1 MTPEQIERVFG
12 LGRLKMA
19 TGEHVEV
26 FREAV
31 APGERRRYT
40 KRFLATGDADFGQW
54 TEREWRILAR
64 LIGHGIRCVPDVVQF
79 DGGAMGGTRLV
90 QTYDAGVTVDQ
101 WATLLPVSRDGAV
114 RRHVFEDCAHWWA
127 LAHYCL
133 AALDEIHS
141 LQLVHLDFK
150 GDNICIPY
158 GPANFDPE
166 GSTRLYPIF
175 QRLAL
180 IDFAFSLVSRENLST
195 PLPIGWQKDYD
206 YQSPRLLRALDAG
219 RNGDLQ
225 PTKELDWRCD
235 LYSLAAML
243 KRYLPSEDPGGETG
257 WTPQRFDD
265 ARTLI
270 FRVRECHDRDNPH
283 FRPHEQLMDFAGA
296 RLAKVDLAASL
307 NYGWVLARAATTDG
321 AASPI
326 TPMTRI
332 APSTRASEPLRIA
345 PSIRA
350 AEPIRTATPNMV
362 PTAVTAVRGGARTT
376 ARRRRVWTATVL
388 APAIVALAALAA
400 PSFIGDP
407 EHPLVERARAA
418 LDAIHSMFQAPPDS
432 TIAAADTPLAIPAPP
447 TDSERESPSPDSTAT
462 PIAAPAVIA
471 PSAPNDARAEPD
483 PKPPSPKAD
492 QKALASRDA
501 KARAK
506 LGTPQPAPSPSQSTS
521 VTPRPAHP
529 LPRLALMPSPKPTR
543 GVSIASARASG
554 HLSLRQPSTPQQ
566 RLQPSPL
573 AVQVAA
579 GRPAPP
585 RTDSRAQ
592 AASPA
597 TERPPAPPSDPVPD
611 QRSPQ
616 PDAAANQ
623 SAARNPTDTATE
635 DRRTPTAATAVPSG
649 GVTRAPNEQR
659 RAPSTATNQ
668 GPRSVQNSQPSD
680 EWRTLLTNLGKLLRR
695 RDEPPAPVG
704 ELSIQATAPQVAA
717 PRPPVRSPP
726 SLRAQAS
733 AQPGESQ
740 RVSPTLVPTEQLRAE
755 GSPSSTAT
763 SPTLIADA
771 RAQLTPSEIPAPAS
785 PPMVESAER
794 PQDRS
799 QEALMMQARGMLAD
813 MVPRVATRAQPDV
826 SRVLGLAAIANH
838 RSQQQAVVDAAYG
851 KWPSETAWTPAT
863 DIEPIRARRLHDDA
877 RQAFASGR
885 VSDAVNME
893 LSAFG
898 ANPRDPDIAAYLAF
912 LHIRMNPAQPELAR
926 QLALYAIFVS
936 GSRRSTRFGDW
947 GTLAIASALVG
958 RDIDATRAFLVEVAL
973 TSNLDR
979 TCQTA
984 MSAYASYGERLR
996 VPVYAML
1003 DRIDSSDRVSPY
1015 CEWPPTRSTATRW

>member
-40 KRFLATGDADFGQW
+40 KRFLATSDADFGQW

-158 GPANFDPE
+158 GPANFDPD
-166 GSTRLYPIF
+166 GSARLYPIF

-257 WTPQRFDD
+257 WTPERFDD

-270 FRVRECHDRDNPH
+270 FRVRECHDRDNPNW
-283 FRPHEQLMDFAGA
+283 RPHEQLMDFAGA

-307 NYGWVLARAATTDG
+307 NYGWALARAATPDV

-332 APSTRASEPLRIA
+332 APSVRTV
-345 PSIRA
+345 
-350 AEPIRTATPNMV
+350 EPIRIATHIMV
-362 PTAVTAVRGGARTT
+362 PTAVTAVRGDARIP
-376 ARRRRVWTATVL
+376 ARRRRLSTATVL

-407 EHPLVERARAA
+407 EHPIVDRARVA
-418 LDAIHSMFQAPPDS
+418 LDAMRFMFQAGPDS
-432 TIAAADTPLAIPAPP
+432 TIAAADAPVAIPAPP
-447 TDSERESPSPDSTAT
+447 IDSERESPSPDSTAT
-462 PIAAPAVIA
+462 PMPVPAVIA
-471 PSAPNDARAEPD
+471 PSAPNDAHAEPD
-483 PKPPSPKAD
+483 PKPPSPMAE
-492 QKALASRDA
+492 QKALSSPVA

-506 LGTPQPAPSPSQSTS
+506 PGTPVNRAQPVPSPSQSTS

-529 LPRLALMPSPKPTR
+529 LPRWASIPGPKPTR
-543 GVSIASARASG
+543 GASIASASASG
-554 HLSLRQPSTPQQ
+554 HLSPRQRSMPQQ
-566 RLQPSPL
+566 RFQLSPP

-579 GRPAPP
+579 ARPAPP

-597 TERPPAPPSDPVPD
+597 TELPPTPPSGPAPD

-616 PDAAANQ
+616 PGAAANQ
-623 SAARNPTDTATE
+623 SAAGDPTDIATE
-635 DRRTPTAATAVPSG
+635 DRRTATAATAVPSG
-649 GVTRAPNEQR
+649 SVARAPNEQHR
-659 RAPSTATNQ
+659 VPSTATNQ
-668 GPRSVQNSQPSD
+668 GSRSVQNPQPSD

-695 RDEPPAPVG
+695 REEPPAPVG
-704 ELSIQATAPQVAA
+704 ELSIQATAPQVAT

-726 SLRAQAS
+726 NLRAQAS
-733 AQPGESQ
+733 AQPSESP
-740 RVSPTLVPTEQLRAE
+740 RVSAALVPTEQLRAE
-755 GSPSSTAT
+755 GSPSAIPVPLAT
-763 SPTLIADA
+763 SPALIADA
-771 RAQLTPSEIPAPAS
+771 RAQVTPSEIPAPPSPAS
-785 PPMVESAER
+785 QPILESVVR

-799 QEALMMQARGMLAD
+799 QDALVMQARGMLAD

-838 RSQQQAVVDAAYG
+838 RSQQQAVVDAAYA
-851 KWPSETAWTPAT
+851 KWPSEIAWTPAT
-863 DIEPIRARRLHDDA
+863 EIEPIRARRLHDDA
-877 RQAFASGR
+877 RQAFTSGR
-885 VSDAVNME
+885 VSDAVNIE

-912 LHIRMNPAQPELAR
+912 LHLRMHPVQPEMAR
-926 QLALYAIFVS
+926 QLALYAISVS
-936 GSRRSTRFGDW
+936 GSRRSARFGDW
-947 GTLAIASALVG
+947 GTLAIASALAG
-958 RDIDATRAFLVEVAL
+958 RDIDATRAFFVEVAL

-984 MSAYASYGERLR
+984 ISAYASYGERLR
-996 VPVYAML
+996 VPVHAML
-1003 DRIDSSDRVSPY
+1003 DRLDSSDRVSPY
-1015 CEWPPTRSTATRW
+1015 CEWPSSWSTATRW

>member
-1 MTPEQIERVFG
+1 MQRRGSQACRTVRYRAAPPRPDSAGGALRAAHRIRADERQQRRRDGTGRASRRARTCTACASGFDRRADRACHYCARFARRRLGDCAAAAGGGAPREGATMTPEQIERVFG

-40 KRFLATGDADFGQW
+40 KRFLATSDADFGQW

-64 LIGHGIRCVPDVVQF
+64 LIGHGIRCVPGVVQF

-158 GPANFDPE
+158 GPASFDPDA
-166 GSTRLYPIF
+166 STRLYPIF

-206 YQSPRLLRALDAG
+206 YPPPRLLRALDAG

-257 WTPQRFDD
+257 WTPERFDD
-265 ARTLI
+265 ARTLV
-270 FRVRECHDRDNPH
+270 FRLRECHDRDNPNW
-283 FRPHEQLMDFAGA
+283 RPHQQLMDFAGA

-307 NYGWVLARAATTDG
+307 NYGWVLARAATIDG

-332 APSTRASEPLRIA
+332 APSTRAVEPIRIA

-350 AEPIRTATPNMV
+350 AEPIRIATQIMV
-362 PTAVTAVRGGARTT
+362 PTAVTAVRVGAPIP
-376 ARRRRVWTATVL
+376 ARRRRLWTATVF

-407 EHPLVERARAA
+407 EYPLVDRASVA
-418 LDAIHSMFQAPPDS
+418 LDAMRSMFQAPPDS
-432 TIAAADTPLAIPAPP
+432 AIAAADAPAAIPIPVP
-447 TDSERESPSPDSTAT
+447 TADSARQSPLPDSTPT
-462 PIAAPAVIA
+462 PIAVPAVLA
-471 PSAPNDARAEPD
+471 SSAPNDERAEPD
-483 PKPPSPKAD
+483 AKPASSMAA
-492 QKALASRDA
+492 QKAPSSLVA

-506 LGTPQPAPSPSQSTS
+506 PGTPVNRLQTVPSPSQSTS
-521 VTPRPAHP
+521 VTPRPVHP
-529 LPRLALMPSPKPTR
+529 LPRLALIPGRKPTR
-543 GVSIASARASG
+543 GPSIASARASG
-554 HLSLRQPSTPQQ
+554 HSSPRQPSLQQ
-566 RLQPSPL
+566 QWFRPSPP

-579 GRPAPP
+579 ARPALP

-597 TERPPAPPSDPVPD
+597 NEPPASDPPST

-616 PDAAANQ
+616 PGAAANQ
-623 SAARNPTDTATE
+623 SAAADPTDTAIE
-635 DRRTPTAATAVPSG
+635 DRRAPTATAISSG
-649 GVTRAPNEQR
+649 GVANAPNER
-659 RAPSTATNQ
+659 RGGPSTATNH
-668 GPRSVQNSQPSD
+668 GPRSVQNPQPSD
-680 EWRTLLTNLGKLLRR
+680 EWRTLLTNLAKLLRR

-717 PRPPVRSPP
+717 PRPPVRSSPNT
-726 SLRAQAS
+726 RIQAS
-733 AQPGESQ
+733 AQPSESP
-740 RVSPTLVPTEQLRAE
+740 RVSPAPAPTERLRAE
-755 GSPSSTAT
+755 GSPSS
-763 SPTLIADA
+763 
-771 RAQLTPSEIPAPAS
+771 
-785 PPMVESAER
+785 
-794 PQDRS
+794 
-799 QEALMMQARGMLAD
+799 
-813 MVPRVATRAQPDV
+813 
-826 SRVLGLAAIANH
+826 
-838 RSQQQAVVDAAYG
+838 
-851 KWPSETAWTPAT
+851 
-863 DIEPIRARRLHDDA
+863 
-877 RQAFASGR
+877 
-885 VSDAVNME
+885 
-893 LSAFG
+893 
-898 ANPRDPDIAAYLAF
+898 
-912 LHIRMNPAQPELAR
+912 
-926 QLALYAIFVS
+926 
-936 GSRRSTRFGDW
+936 
-947 GTLAIASALVG
+947 IAS
-958 RDIDATRAFLVEVAL
+958 
-973 TSNLDR
+973 
-979 TCQTA
+979 
-984 MSAYASYGERLR
+984 
-996 VPVYAML
+996 
-1003 DRIDSSDRVSPY
+1003 SPM
-1015 CEWPPTRSTATRW
+1015 

>member
-40 KRFLATGDADFGQW
+40 KRFLATSDADFGQW

-64 LIGHGIRCVPDVVQF
+64 LIGHGIGCVPDVVQF

-101 WATLLPVSRDGAV
+101 WATLLPVLRDGAV
-114 RRHVFEDCAHWWA
+114 RRHIFEDCAHWWA

-158 GPANFDPE
+158 GPANFDPNAAA
-166 GSTRLYPIF
+166 RLYPIF
-175 QRLAL
+175 PRLAL

-206 YQSPRLLRALDAG
+206 YQSPRLLKALDAG

-257 WTPQRFDD
+257 WTAERFDD

-283 FRPHEQLMDFAGA
+283 WRPHQQLMDFASA

-307 NYGWVLARAATTDG
+307 NYGWVLARAAPTDGG

-332 APSTRASEPLRIA
+332 APSARTV
-345 PSIRA
+345 
-350 AEPIRTATPNMV
+350 EPIRIATHIMV
-362 PTAVTAVRGGARTT
+362 PTAVTAVRGGARIP
-376 ARRRRVWTATVL
+376 ARRRRLWTATVL

-407 EHPLVERARAA
+407 EHPIVDNARAA
-418 LDAIHSMFQAPPDS
+418 LDAMRLLFQASPNS
-432 TIAAADTPLAIPAPP
+432 VIAAADAPVAIPAPP
-447 TDSERESPSPDSTAT
+447 ADSERESPSPDSTAT
-462 PIAAPAVIA
+462 PIAVPAVVA

-483 PKPPSPKAD
+483 PKPLSPMAE
-492 QKALASRDA
+492 QKALSSRVA

-506 LGTPQPAPSPSQSTS
+506 PGTPVTRPQPAPSPSQSTS

-529 LPRLALMPSPKPTR
+529 LPRLASVPSPKPTR
-543 GVSIASARASG
+543 GASIAFASASG
-554 HLSLRQPSTPQQ
+554 HLGPRQPSMPQP
-566 RLQPSPL
+566 RLRPSPP

-579 GRPAPP
+579 ARPAPP

-592 AASPA
+592 APSPA
-597 TERPPAPPSDPVPD
+597 TEPPPIPPSSPAPD

-616 PDAAANQ
+616 PGAAANQ
-623 SAARNPTDTATE
+623 PAGGDPTDTATE
-635 DRRTPTAATAVPSG
+635 DRRTPTAATAVPPDG
-649 GVTRAPNEQR
+649 GARAPNEHR
-659 RAPSTATNQ
+659 RAPSAATNQ
-668 GPRSVQNSQPSD
+668 GQRSVHNPQPAG

-704 ELSIQATAPQVAA
+704 ELSIQATAPQVAT
-717 PRPPVRSPP
+717 PRPPLRSPP
-726 SLRAQAS
+726 NLRAQAS
-733 AQPGESQ
+733 AQPSESP
-740 RVSPTLVPTEQLRAE
+740 RFSPTPVATEQLRAE
-755 GSPSSTAT
+755 GSPSAIPAPLAT
-763 SPTLIADA
+763 SPTLIAA
-771 RAQLTPSEIPAPAS
+771 AGGQVTPSEIPAPPSPAS
-785 PPMVESAER
+785 QSILESAAR
-794 PQDRS
+794 PRDRS
-799 QEALMMQARGMLAD
+799 HEELVMQARRMLAD

-838 RSQQQAVVDAAYG
+838 RSQQQAVVEAAYAR
-851 KWPSETAWTPAT
+851 WPSETGWTPAT

-877 RQAFASGR
+877 RQAFTSGR
-885 VSDAVNME
+885 VSDAVNIE
-893 LSAFG
+893 LSAFA
-898 ANPRDPDIAAYLAF
+898 ANPRDPDIAAYLAL

-936 GSRRSTRFGDW
+936 GSRRSARFDDW
-947 GTLAIASALVG
+947 GTLAIASALAG
-958 RDIDATRAFLVEVAL
+958 REIDATRAFFVEVAL

-984 MSAYASYGERLR
+984 LSAYAGFGERLR

-1015 CEWPPTRSTATRW
+1015 CEWPPSWSTATRW

>member
-40 KRFLATGDADFGQW
+40 KRFLATSDADFGQW

-158 GPANFDPE
+158 GPANFDPDA
-166 GSTRLYPIF
+166 SARLYPIF

-206 YQSPRLLRALDAG
+206 YQSPRLLKALDAG

-257 WTPQRFDD
+257 WTPERFDD

-270 FRVRECHDRDNPH
+270 FRVRECHDRDSPDW
-283 FRPHEQLMDFAGA
+283 RPHQQLMDFAGA

-307 NYGWVLARAATTDG
+307 NYGWALARAVTTDG

-332 APSTRASEPLRIA
+332 APSVRTV
-345 PSIRA
+345 
-350 AEPIRTATPNMV
+350 EPIRIATHIMV
-362 PTAVTAVRGGARTT
+362 PTAVTAVRGGARIP
-376 ARRRRVWTATVL
+376 ARRRRLWTATVL
-388 APAIVALAALAA
+388 APAVVALAALAA

-407 EHPLVERARAA
+407 EHPIVDHARVAW
-418 LDAIHSMFQAPPDS
+418 DAMRLMFQAPPDS
-432 TIAAADTPLAIPAPP
+432 AIVAADAPVAIPAPP
-447 TDSERESPSPDSTAT
+447 TDSERKSPSPDSTAT

-471 PSAPNDARAEPD
+471 PSASNIAPSAPNDERAEPD
-483 PKPPSPKAD
+483 AKPPSPMAD
-492 QKALASRDA
+492 QKALSSRVANADA
-501 KARAK
+501 KPVPVSR
-506 LGTPQPAPSPSQSTS
+506 PQSVPSPSQSTN
-521 VTPRPAHP
+521 VTPRPVHP
-529 LPRLALMPSPKPTR
+529 LPRLASIPSPKPTR
-543 GVSIASARASG
+543 GPSIASASASG
-554 HLSLRQPSTPQQ
+554 HLSPRQRSRPQQ
-566 RLQPSPL
+566 RFQLSPP

-579 GRPAPP
+579 ARPAPP

-597 TERPPAPPSDPVPD
+597 TEPLPIPPSDPAPD

-616 PDAAANQ
+616 PGAAAHQ
-623 SAARNPTDTATE
+623 SAAGNSTDTAAE
-635 DRRTPTAATAVPSG
+635 ERRTPTAATAVPSG
-649 GVTRAPNEQR
+649 GVA

-668 GPRSVQNSQPSD
+668 GPRSAQNPQPSD
-680 EWRTLLTNLGKLLRR
+680 GWRTLLTNLGKLLRR
-695 RDEPPAPVG
+695 REEAPAPVA
-704 ELSIQATAPQVAA
+704 ELSIQATAPPVAA
-717 PRPPVRSPP
+717 PRAPVRSPP
-726 SLRAQAS
+726 NLRAQAS
-733 AQPGESQ
+733 AQSSESP
-740 RVSPTLVPTEQLRAE
+740 RVPPALVPTEQLRAE
-755 GSPSSTAT
+755 GSPSSIPAPLAT

-771 RAQLTPSEIPAPAS
+771 RAQVTPPEFPTPPSPAS
-785 PPMVESAER
+785 QPILESVAR

-799 QEALMMQARGMLAD
+799 QDALAMQARGMLAD
-813 MVPRVATRAQPDV
+813 MVPRVATRAQPEV

-838 RSQQQAVVDAAYG
+838 RSQQQAVVDAAYA
-851 KWPSETAWTPAT
+851 KWPSDTAWTPAT

-877 RQAFASGR
+877 RQAFTSGR
-885 VSDAVNME
+885 VSDAVNIE
-893 LSAFG
+893 LSAFA

-912 LHIRMNPAQPELAR
+912 LHLRMKPVQPEMAR
-926 QLALYAIFVS
+926 QLALYAIYVS
-936 GSRRSTRFGDW
+936 GSRRSARFGDW
-947 GTLAIASALVG
+947 GTLAIASALAG
-958 RDIDATRAFLVEVAL
+958 RDIDATRAFFVEVAL

-996 VPVYAML
+996 VPVHAML
-1003 DRIDSSDRVSPY
+1003 DRVDSSDRVSPY
-1015 CEWPPTRSTATRW
+1015 CEWPPTLSTATRW